1 MNWWYR
7 NVFIDRN
14 MSLTSEINI
23 AKGHTDMKTQ
33 SNFIRPL
40 AQMLGWLSAKV
51 QANFELR
58 ANWKVYKN
66 LSNDQLEDIGM
77 PRNLT
82 PEDLKSV
89 LSRKTPLLSESMTRV
104 TRKTK
109 TALVKKQIM
118 RDSSVHKKVEFVG
131 NTVCSNDCIEH
142 AA

>member
-1 MNWWYR
+1 
-7 NVFIDRN
+7 
-14 MSLTSEINI
+14 
-23 AKGHTDMKTQ
+23 
-33 SNFIRPL
+33 
-40 AQMLGWLSAKV
+40 MLGWLSAKV